1 MRRRGSSIVVEYVPY
16 GIGTK
21 LKKSY
26 VRIKPKPMR
35 DQSASKQP
43 RYNYTYRES
52 YGLTVYCTFWRFV
65 LLLCPELITIVT
77 VFSLD

>member
-21 LKKSY
+21 LKNSY
-26 VRIKPKPMR
+26 VRIKAKPMR

-43 RYNYTYRES
+43 RSIQLHTASRM
-52 YGLTVYCTFWRFV
+52 V
-65 LLLCPELITIVT
+65 
-77 VFSLD
+77 